1 VLNTSPSLCSLRL
14 ENHLLDCI
22 MPRPRPLVSSTVR
35 RRKRADF
42 LLGTGVLTMRACAS
56 CLSFGVACILS
67 PADERCEQCFRHNR
81 ICELASRQDEAER
94 ILKKKDEL
102 REKRWEA
109 ERQVVRLRK
118 QERLL
123 QKRLREISKGEE
135 QNILDLEADEAAIEA
150 LGSSAEGQPQA
161 ALSPT
166 GFSQMSFGS
175 FGRTSPVPTGSS

>member
-1 VLNTSPSLCSLRL
+1 MAWRSHVLNTSPSLCSLRL
-14 ENHLLDCI
+14 ENHLLDYI
-22 MPRPRPLVSSTVR
+22 MPRPRPLISSTVR

-102 REKRWEA
+102 REKR
-109 ERQVVRLRK
+109 
-118 QERLL
+118 
-123 QKRLREISKGEE
+123 
-135 QNILDLEADEAAIEA
+135 
-150 LGSSAEGQPQA
+150 
-161 ALSPT
+161 
-166 GFSQMSFGS
+166 
-175 FGRTSPVPTGSS
+175 

>member
-1 VLNTSPSLCSLRL
+1 VLNTSPSLRSLRL
-14 ENHLLDCI
+14 ENQLPDYI

-56 CLSFGVACILS
+56 CLLFGVACILS
-67 PADERCEQCFRHNR
+67 SADERCEQCFRYNR
-81 ICELASRQDEAER
+81 IYKLASRQDEAER

-118 QERLL
+118 
-123 QKRLREISKGEE
+123 
-135 QNILDLEADEAAIEA
+135 
-150 LGSSAEGQPQA
+150 
-161 ALSPT
+161 
-166 GFSQMSFGS
+166 
-175 FGRTSPVPTGSS
+175 